1 MVARLLILTISLSS
15 SSSVLRIWNS
25 VITHPDSVF
34 LWLISSVIYYVV
46 DSNLSTGTSY
56 LCLDPKIGP
65 NLDLNPSLSVLRK
78 KC

>member
-46 DSNLSTGTSY
+46 DSNLSTLY

>member
-46 DSNLSTGTSY
+46 DSNLSTLY
-56 LCLDPKIGP
+56 LSLDSKIGP